1 MQIRDHLDERCK
13 RDSQQQTRT
22 NMKSRIAILRRS
34 ISDGEAQGGSAVST
48 APT

>member
-34 ISDGEAQGGSAVST
+34 ISDGEAEDGGAIFT
-48 APT
+48 TPT